1 LCGVVNYASAQ
12 ALDFLD
18 LGQKSSFL
26 DWKHKR
32 CPSLATVFY
41 GRARINEYQM
51 SNEGILSII
60 FQFKRKSAAI
70 PSFGILRFDIRYFT
84 VRCLNPT
91 RSRSGRI

>member
-1 LCGVVNYASAQ
+1 LSV
-12 ALDFLD
+12 L
-18 LGQKSSFL
+18 
-26 DWKHKR
+26 
-32 CPSLATVFY
+32 PPTPEATRLIDEETSVWR
-41 GRARINEYQM
+41 GLNEDKKRINEYQM